1 MNSGIKGARALATL
15 LLVLLSLSSF
25 ATTLPTGFTEVNL
38 PRPDGAEQW
47 NEAVGIAFT
56 PSGRMFVWERTGR
69 VWIIDQTNPV
79 ITPFLDISPEVLAWH
94 DHGMLG
100 FALSPAFEQNGY
112 VYMLFAVDRHH
123 LMNCDTPVDGAP
135 VCNGNYNPS
144 TTWLPDAQW
153 LNPPTNTIA
162 NPGFKKATL
171 GRVVRYQAVKPAGDP
186 DYRRATT
193 IDYST
198 RHVLIG
204 ETTIAGPKNTGFT
217 LTHDS
222 HGIGSL
228 VFAAD
233 GTLLVSA
240 GDGATYNSA
249 DVGSASDTYWQSA
262 LDDGFFGAKEN
273 VGALR
278 AQLIDSMNGKL
289 LRIDPITGD
298 GIQGNPFY
306 DASAPRSPRS
316 RVWAYGLR
324 NPYRFTIR
332 PGTGSH
338 LREDANP
345 GVVYLG
351 DVGWSTWEDL
361 NIIKSAGENLGWP
374 LYEGQ
379 TANTS
384 YNTTGNRRQNLDAP
398 NPLFG
403 IGSCTQQFFFF
414 QDMLKQQTL
423 NTPSWPNP
431 CNSAQQMPASVHPAM
446 HSRPALDWNHSS
458 TTLQSRFPA
467 YDGAGNAV
475 AQMIGTTA
483 PDGTTVIG
491 SPFQGNTSTGGV
503 FYTGTQFPT
512 QYRNTYFHGDYGGQ
526 WIKSVVVDDS
536 NRVLE
541 VQNFASGAGGVVE
554 LGMHPTDGSL
564 YYIAWT
570 AFVRKVSYSPPGGRP
585 PVALASAKPT
595 FGASPLNVQFS
606 SAGSNDPDGGPVT
619 FTWDFG
625 DGSPTSTAVNPSHT
639 YSTAT
644 SAITNFDATLTV
656 RDSTGLQT
664 QTSTL
669 ISLNNTPPVVHI
681 TSPANGS
688 RYSLSGLTPVTLS
701 ANISDAQT
709 ATQDLICQWQQVLYH
724 TNHEH
729 TEPFVSACTSSA
741 TISPVGCDG
750 EMYYWGFRLAV
761 SDPYLTSRDEARVF
775 PNCPSGNPVL
785 GADSAGVSNGG
796 TVVIP
801 VLANDSDPDGLNFQ
815 SIVVMDQPQHGTIA
829 GINTSTG
836 SITYQ
841 HDASPSSSDT
851 FTYTVADAIGAFGV
865 PVTVTISIAGA
876 DVTPPSVPQ
885 GVQATAVSS
894 SRIDLSWT
902 AATDNAGGSGLA
914 GYRIYRNGGAAPI
927 DTVTGTT
934 YSNTTLAANTSYTYT
949 VRSFDNAGNESGNS
963 NVAAATTLPPPSWVH
978 QDVGAVAAAGGF
990 VDNGSSMTI
999 TGSGADIWGTADEF
1013 HFAYRPL
1020 NGDGELVARVT
1031 NLSNAHIWSK
1041 VGLMVRESVAAN
1053 SRHGTIFLG
1062 AGKGASF
1069 QYRTNNGGTSAGD
1082 NGDNILLIPRW
1093 IRVQRQGNVIRGY
1106 FSSDGV
1112 NWTQRGTVTLGTLP
1126 TSVLI
1131 GVAYTSHIDGT
1142 IGTATLDNVTLTGS
1156 DPTPDTTPPS
1166 VPTNLQANAMSISRI
1181 DLTWT
1186 ASTDTGGSGLSGYRV
1201 FRNGGATPIATVATA
1216 SYSDTGLTAGTQYTY
1231 TVRAVDGANNASA
1244 DSASASATTQTT
1256 PPPDTTAPSVPQNLQ
1271 ATAVGSSRIDLSWT
1285 ASTDN
1290 AGGSGLAGYRV
1301 YRDGGATPIATITTT
1316 SYSNTSLTANTSYT
1330 YQVRSYDNA
1339 GNESGLSAVASATTA
1354 AAPSWSSGDIG
1365 AVAAAGSFTDNGT
1378 SLTITGSGADIWGTA
1393 DEFQFAYRP
1402 LDGDG
1407 TMTVRVTNLTS
1418 GNIWSKVGLMVRES
1432 TAANSRHG
1440 TMFLGAGKG
1449 ASFQYRTNNGG
1460 TSAGDNGDNVLTIP
1474 RWIRVERAGSIVRGF
1489 FSADGVTWTQRG
1501 TVTLTSLPTSVLIG
1515 VAYTSHVDGTIGSAT
1530 VDNVSITTA
1539 SQPTP
1544 DTTAPTVPTNLQ
1556 ATAVSTSRIDLT
1568 WTASTDAGGSGLAGY
1583 RIFRNGGVN
1592 PIATVTTA
1600 GYSDTNLAAS
1610 TLYTYTVR
1618 AVDGANNLSANS
1630 SPASATT
1637 QSPPAPDTTPPGV
1650 PSNLQA
1656 TAVGSSRIDLSWS
1669 AVTDNAGGSGLA
1681 GYRIYR
1687 DGGGTPIATVTATS
1701 YSNTSLAANTS
1712 YSYAVR
1718 SYDNAGNESALSGG
1732 ASATTAA
1739 AATWSN
1745 GDIGAVAAAGS
1756 FTDNGT
1762 SLSISGSGADI
1773 WGTADEFQFAY
1784 RTLTGDGELVAR
1796 VNTITNPNVWSKVGM
1811 MVRESLA
1818 ANSRHGTMYLGAGK
1832 GASFQYRTNNG
1843 GTSAG
1848 DSGDNV
1854 LTLPR
1859 WIRIQ
1864 RAGDV
1869 LRGYFSPDG
1878 VNWTQRGTVTLAN
1891 LPATVYVGVAM
1902 TSHLDG
1908 TIATSTLDSV
1918 SLNLVTP
1925 PQPDTTPPTIPQSLT
1940 ATAGTA
1946 ASFAPQ
1952 VSYATGTNSHSV
1964 ATADLN
1970 GDSILDLAVV
1980 NAAADTISVLFGT
1993 GNGTFGA
2000 STPWPV
2006 GDEPKSVK
2014 IADLNGDGKPDLVTA
2029 NQGNGSASVLLGT
2042 GSGSFASKIDYPA
2055 CNNNK
2060 AHEVAVADFNRDTRP
2075 DLALACHG
2083 NNFISVLLGNGDGSF
2098 GAPSNF
2104 TTGAAPHSVVAL
2116 DFNGDGNPDVAVA
2129 NRNSDN
2135 VSVRLGN
2142 GTGGFAAAVNY
2153 TVGDGPHGLRA
2164 GDLNAD
2170 GRLDLVTV
2178 NELSNNITVL
2188 LGGANGAFTVLNTF
2202 ATGLVPKML
2211 AIVDID
2217 GDGANDVV
2225 NTDTADNYPTCC
2237 HPGGDQVS
2245 VLYGNNTGA
2254 LSARQDFTVG
2264 LTPFSIVAADFN
2276 NDGRP
2281 DLATANWHGNSAS
2294 VLLNQSGIVQ
2304 VQLTWQASTDI
2315 GGAGVAGYQIYR
2327 NSVLLGTSS
2336 TPSYTDRTVT
2346 AGTSYTYQVRAFDA
2360 AAPANLSALSGPASI
2375 TP

>member
-1 MNSGIKGARALATL
+1 MRSGINCVKHWVTL
-15 LLVLLSLSSF
+15 LLAFLSFSSV

-38 PRPDGAEQW
+38 PRPDGAQQW
-47 NEAVGIAFT
+47 NEAVGITFT
-56 PSGRMFVWERTGR
+56 PSGRIFVWERTGR

-79 ITPFLDISPEVLAWH
+79 TTPFLDISPEVLAWH

-100 FALSPAFEQNGY
+100 FALAPAFEQNGF

-123 LMNCDTPVDGAP
+123 LMNCDSPVDGAP
-135 VCNGNYNPS
+135 VCNGTYSAS

-153 LNPPTNTIA
+153 LDPPTNTIA
-162 NPGFKKATL
+162 NPGFRKATL

-204 ETTIAGPKNTGFT
+204 ETTIGGPKNTGFT

-228 VFAAD
+228 VFSPD

-240 GDGATYNSA
+240 GDAATYNGA
-249 DVGSASDTYWQSA
+249 DVGSVAETYFQSA
-262 LDDGFFGAKEN
+262 LDDGFFGPKEN

-306 DASAPRSPRS
+306 DASAPRAPRS

-345 GVVYLG
+345 GVIYLG

-361 NIIKSAGENLGWP
+361 HVIKTAGENLGWP

-379 TANTS
+379 TANSS
-384 YNTTGNRRQNLDAP
+384 YNSTGNRRQNLDAP

-403 IGSCTQQFFFF
+403 IGGCTQQFFFF
-414 QDMLKQQTL
+414 QDMLKQQSL
-423 NTPSWPNP
+423 NAPSWPNP
-431 CNSAQQMPASVHPAM
+431 CNTSQQMPASVHPAM

-475 AQMIGTTA
+475 AQQIGTTA
-483 PDGTTVIG
+483 PDGTTVVG

-503 FYTGTQFPT
+503 FYTSTQFPT
-512 QYRNTYFHGDYGGQ
+512 PYRNTYFHGDYGGQ

-554 LGMHPTDGSL
+554 LGVHPTDGSL

-570 AFVRKVSYSPPGGRP
+570 AFVRKVSYSPPGGQP
-585 PVALASAKPT
+585 PVAKASGKPT

-625 DGSPTSTAVNPSHT
+625 DGSPTSTSANPSHVYT
-639 YSTAT
+639 TAT
-644 SAITNFDATLTV
+644 TAITNFDATLTV
-656 RDSTGLQT
+656 RDNTGLQT
-664 QTSTL
+664 QQSIL

-681 TSPANGS
+681 TSPVNGS

-729 TEPFVSACTSSA
+729 TEPFISSCTAPA

-761 SDPYLTSRDEARVF
+761 SDPYLTTRDETRVF
-775 PNCPSGNPVL
+775 PACPSGNPVL
-785 GADSAGVSNGG
+785 GADSASVSNGG
-796 TVVIP
+796 TTVIS

-815 SIVVMDQPQHGTIA
+815 SIVIMEQPTHGTIL

-836 SITYQ
+836 QITYQ
-841 HDASPSSSDT
+841 HDGSPTASDSFMYS
-851 FTYTVADAIGAFGV
+851 VADSIGAFGV
-865 PVTVTISIAGA
+865 PATVTLSVAGA
-876 DVTPPSVPQ
+876 DVTAPSVPQ
-885 GVQATAVSS
+885 NLQATAVSS
-894 SRIDLSWT
+894 SRIDLSWN

-927 DTVTGTT
+927 ATVTATT
-934 YSNTTLAANTSYTYT
+934 YSNTTLTANTAYTYT

-963 NVAAATTLPPPSWVH
+963 NVASATTLPTPSWVD
-978 QDVGAVAAAGGF
+978 QDIGAVAAAGSF
-990 VDNGSSMTI
+990 VDAGASMTI

-1031 NLSNAHIWSK
+1031 DLTTGHMWSK
-1041 VGLMVRESVAAN
+1041 VGLMVRETVAAN
-1053 SRHGTIFLG
+1053 SRHGTMFLG
-1062 AGKGASF
+1062 ALKGAAF

-1082 NGDNILLIPRW
+1082 NGDNITTLPRW

-1112 NWTQRGTVTLGTLP
+1112 NWTQRGTVTLTSLP

-1131 GVAYTSHIDGT
+1131 GVAYTSHVDGT
-1142 IGTATLDNVTLTGS
+1142 IGSATLDNVTLTSS

-1166 VPTNLQANAMSISRI
+1166 VPTNLQATAIS
-1181 DLTWT
+1181 T
-1186 ASTDTGGSGLSGYRV
+1186 
-1201 FRNGGATPIATVATA
+1201 
-1216 SYSDTGLTAGTQYTY
+1216 
-1231 TVRAVDGANNASA
+1231 
-1244 DSASASATTQTT
+1244 
-1256 PPPDTTAPSVPQNLQ
+1256 
-1271 ATAVGSSRIDLSWT
+1271 SRIDLSWS

-1301 YRDGGATPIATITTT
+1301 YRDGGATPIATVTTT

-1339 GNESGLSAVASATTA
+1339 GNESGLSTSASATTA
-1354 AAPSWSSGDIG
+1354 ATASWSSGDIG

-1393 DEFQFAYRP
+1393 DEFQFAYRA

-1407 TMTVRVTNLTS
+1407 TMTARVTNLTN
-1418 GNIWSKVGLMVRES
+1418 GNMWSKVGLMVRES

-1440 TMFLGAGKG
+1440 TMYLGAGKG
-1449 ASFQYRTNNGG
+1449 SSFQYRVNNGG
-1460 TSAGDNGDNVLTIP
+1460 TSAGDNGDNILTIP
-1474 RWIRVERAGSIVRGF
+1474 RWIRVERAGNIVRGF
-1489 FSADGVTWTQRG
+1489 FSSDGVNWTQRG
-1501 TVTLTSLPTSVLIG
+1501 TITLTGLPTSVLIG

-1530 VDNVSITTA
+1530 LDNVSITTA
-1539 SQPTP
+1539 SPPTP

-1556 ATAVSTSRIDLT
+1556 ATAISTSRIDLS

-1583 RIFRNGGVN
+1583 RIFRDGGVN
-1592 PIATVTTA
+1592 PIATVTATTF
-1600 GYSDTNLAAS
+1600 SDTGLAAS
-1610 TLYTYTVR
+1610 TLYSYTVR

-1650 PSNLQA
+1650 PGNLQA
-1656 TAVGSSRIDLSWS
+1656 SAVGSSRIDLSWS

-1687 DGGGTPIATVTATS
+1687 DGGTTPIATVTATS
-1701 YSNTSLAANTS
+1701 YSNTSLSANTS

-1718 SYDNAGNESALSGG
+1718 SYDNAGNESALSGS
-1732 ASATTAA
+1732 ASATTGSAPA
-1739 AATWSN
+1739 WSS

-1756 FTDNGT
+1756 FTDNGS

-1784 RTLTGDGELVAR
+1784 RTLTGDGDLVAR
-1796 VNTITNPNVWSKVGM
+1796 INTITNPNAWSKVGL

-1818 ANSRHGTMYLGAGK
+1818 ASSRHGTMYLAAGK
-1832 GASFQYRTNNG
+1832 GSSFQYRQSNG

-1848 DSGDNV
+1848 DNGDNV

-1869 LRGYFSPDG
+1869 IRGYFSPDG
-1878 VNWTQRGTVTLAN
+1878 VNWTQRGTITLAT
-1891 LPATVYVGVAM
+1891 LPATVYVGIAI

-1908 TIATSTLDSV
+1908 TVATSTLDSV

-1925 PQPDTTPPTIPQSLT
+1925 PTPDTTPPTVPQSLG
-1940 ATAGTA
+1940 ATSGTT

-1952 VSYATGTNSHSV
+1952 VPYTAGTNSHSV

-1970 GDSILDLAVV
+1970 GDGKLDLAVV
-1980 NAAADTISVLFGT
+1980 NAGSDNVSVFFGA
-1993 GNGTFGA
+1993 GNGTFGTQTA
-2000 STPWPV
+2000 WAV

-2014 IADLNGDGKPDLVTA
+2014 IADLNGDGTPDLVTA
-2029 NQGNGSASVLLGT
+2029 NQGDGSASVLLGT
-2042 GSGSFASKIDYPA
+2042 GSGAFSPKVDYPA

-2075 DLALACHG
+2075 DLALTCHG
-2083 NNFISVLLGNGDGSF
+2083 NNFISVLLGNGDGTF
-2098 GAPSNF
+2098 GAATNF
-2104 TTGAAPHSVVAL
+2104 TVGSAPHSIVAL

-2129 NRNSDN
+2129 NLNSDN

-2153 TVGDGPHGLRA
+2153 TVGDGPHGIRA

-2170 GRLDLVTV
+2170 GKLDLVTV
-2178 NELSNNITVL
+2178 NEFSNNVTVL
-2188 LGGANGAFTVLNTF
+2188 LGAANGAFTVLNSF
-2202 ATGLVPKML
+2202 PTGLVPKGL
-2211 AIVDID
+2211 VIVDVD
-2217 GDGANDVV
+2217 GDGALDVV

-2237 HPGGDQVS
+2237 HVGGDQVS
-2245 VLYGNNTGA
+2245 VLYGNNTGNLGA
-2254 LSARQDFTVG
+2254 KQDFTVG
-2264 LTPFSIVAADFN
+2264 LTPFSITAGDFN

-2281 DLATANWHGNSAS
+2281 DLATANWHGNSTS
-2294 VLLNQSGIVQ
+2294 VLLNQVGSKQ
-2304 VQLTWQASTDI
+2304 VQLNWQASTDT
-2315 GGAGVAGYQIYR
+2315 GGAGVAGYEIYR
-2327 NSVLLGTSS
+2327 DSVLIATGTA
-2336 TPSYTDRTVT
+2336 TSYTDRTIS
-2346 AGTSYTYQVRAFDA
+2346 AGTTYTYRVRAFDA
-2360 AAPANLSALSGPASI
+2360 ATPANFSAQSAPATV